1 MKRTLS
7 ARERRLVAIGLL
19 VLAIALV
26 HLAIVG
32 PILSGFAER
41 EARREAL
48 MMEYQR
54 NTRAIAAIPRLRR
67 AAERQR
73 DGLTRFVQP
82 GPSAAAAN
90 DRLRERLEQVV
101 GEIGGEF
108 QAVDEAPAPPGW
120 TGARATAR
128 LTQPQLVQLLARLRN
143 EPPWLTA
150 EALDIAADQAAVSGA
165 PSPMNVTIAV
175 ALPLSPGIAPLAE
188 DPNRA
193 TAPAPAAA
201 PSVAR

>member
-1 MKRTLS
+1 MRRTLS

-19 VLAIALV
+19 VLAIAIV

-32 PILSGFAER
+32 PILSGFSER
-41 EARREAL
+41 DARREAL
-48 MMEYQR
+48 MTEYQR

-82 GPSAAAAN
+82 GPNAAVAN

-108 QAVDEAPAPPGW
+108 QAADEAPAPPGW

-165 PSPMNVTIAV
+165 PSPMNVTLAV
-175 ALPLSPGIAPLAE
+175 ALPLAPGIAPRAE